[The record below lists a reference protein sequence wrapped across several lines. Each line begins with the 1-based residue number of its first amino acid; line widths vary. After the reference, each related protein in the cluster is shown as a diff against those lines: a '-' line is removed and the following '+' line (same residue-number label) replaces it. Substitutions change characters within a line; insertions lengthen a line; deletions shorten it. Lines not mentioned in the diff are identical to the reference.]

1 MKRIALLSGL
11 CLLSRASSWVKG
23 FIMCMSVRAH
33 NLEDFNLEGS

>member
-23 FIMCMSVRAH
+23 FVMRMSLRAH
-33 NLEDFNLEGS
+33 NLGDFDLEGS